1 MDLMEDEGLKKSV
14 IDQMMGELDDV
25 TADSLRKP
33 KGPVSGV
40 EIAITVSPKTGE
52 EMKEEMEEHGGEK
65 EACDV
70 EGCED
75 PTHDHSERDAE
86 KPGSA
91 DEEDGNYIS
100 QLLKKL
106 G

>member
-1 MDLMEDEGLKKSV
+1 MDLTEDEGLKKSV
-14 IDQMMGELDDV
+14 IDQMLGELDDV

-52 EMKEEMEEHGGEK
+52 EMKEEMEEHGEGGEK
-65 EACDV
+65 CDV
-70 EGCED
+70 EGCKD
-75 PTHDHSERDAE
+75 PLHDHSERDAAE
-86 KPGSA
+86 P
-91 DEEDGNYIS
+91 EEGGDYIS
-100 QLLKKL
+100 DLLKKL

>member
-1 MDLMEDEGLKKSV
+1 MDMMDDEDLKKSV
-14 IDQMMGELDDV
+14 ISQMMGELDDV

-33 KGPVSGV
+33 KGPVKGV
-40 EIAITVSPKTGE
+40 EIAITVSPKSE
-52 EMKEEMEEHGGEK
+52 EDLKEELPGEM
-65 EACDV
+65 CDV

-75 PTHDHSERDAE
+75 PEHHHGEE
-86 KPGSA
+86 K
-91 DEEDGNYIS
+91 EEEPEGDYIS

>member
-33 KGPVSGV
+33 KGPVKGV
-40 EIAITVSPKTGE
+40 EIAITVSPKSEGEMEDAAGE
-52 EMKEEMEEHGGEK
+52 E
-65 EACDV
+65 CTDPD
-70 EGCED
+70 CED
-75 PTHDHSERDAE
+75 PMHDHAAMA
-86 KPGSA
+86 K
-91 DEEDGNYIS
+91 EEEPEGDYIS
-100 QLLKKL
+100 NLLKKL

>member
-1 MDLMEDEGLKKSV
+1 MDYDEDMKKSV

-40 EIAITVSPKTGE
+40 EIAITVSPKSDKEMSEEMPEGE
-52 EMKEEMEEHGGEK
+52 E
-65 EACDV
+65 CTDPD
-70 EGCED
+70 CED
-75 PTHDHSERDAE
+75 PEHHHGDLPEAKGD
-86 KPGSA
+86 
-91 DEEDGNYIS
+91 DEDYIS
-100 QLLKKL
+100 GLLKKL

>member
-33 KGPVSGV
+33 KGPVDGV
-40 EIAITVSPKTGE
+40 EIAITVSPKSGKEMAEEMPEGE
-52 EMKEEMEEHGGEK
+52 ECTDPDCEIPEHHHEAMKK
-65 EACDV
+65 EGD
-70 EGCED
+70 D
-75 PTHDHSERDAE
+75 DSD
-86 KPGSA
+86 
-91 DEEDGNYIS
+91 YIG
-100 QLLKKL
+100 QLLRKM

>member
-14 IDQMMGELDDV
+14 INQMMGELDDV

-33 KGPVSGV
+33 KGPVKGV
-40 EIAITVSPKTGE
+40 EVAITVSPKSGE
-52 EMKEEMEEHGGEK
+52 EQAEEMPGEM
-65 EACDV
+65 CDV

-75 PTHDHSERDAE
+75 PEHHHETEE
-86 KPGSA
+86 
-91 DEEDGNYIS
+91 DEEAEGDYIS

>member
-1 MDLMEDEGLKKSV
+1 MEDEGLKKSV

-40 EIAITVSPKTGE
+40 EIAITVSPKSTE
-52 EMKEEMEEHGGEK
+52 EMDEEAPEECTDEDCEIPEHKHGGDES
-65 EACDV
+65 EP
-70 EGCED
+70 EG
-75 PTHDHSERDAE
+75 
-86 KPGSA
+86 A
-91 DEEDGNYIS
+91 DYIS

>member
-1 MDLMEDEGLKKSV
+1 MDLMDDEGLKKSV

-25 TADSLRKP
+25 TSDSLKKP
-33 KGPVSGV
+33 QGPVKGV
-40 EIAITVSPKTGE
+40 EIAITVSPKSEEEMPGETGE
-52 EMKEEMEEHGGEK
+52 KGEK
-65 EACDV
+65 CDV

-75 PTHDHSERDAE
+75 PMHDHSERDAKE
-86 KPGSA
+86 PESS
-91 DEEDGNYIS
+91 DYIS

>member
-40 EIAITVSPKTGE
+40 EIAITVSPKSGKEMADEMPEGE
-52 EMKEEMEEHGGEK
+52 GGAECMEP
-65 EACDV
+65 
-70 EGCED
+70 GCEE
-75 PTHDHSERDAE
+75 PEHDHSKRDGME
-86 KPGSA
+86 PKG
-91 DEEDGNYIS
+91 EESGDSDYIS

>member
-1 MDLMEDEGLKKSV
+1 MDLNDDEGLKKSV

-40 EIAITVSPKTGE
+40 EIAITVSPKS
-52 EMKEEMEEHGGEK
+52 KEEMAEEMPEEMCTDEDCENPEHKHEAK
-65 EACDV
+65 E
-70 EGCED
+70 EG
-75 PTHDHSERDAE
+75 
-86 KPGSA
+86 
-91 DEEDGNYIS
+91 EDGDYIS

>member
-1 MDLMEDEGLKKSV
+1 MDNEDMKKSV

-33 KGPVSGV
+33 KGPVKGV
-40 EIAITVSPKTGE
+40 EIAITVSPKSEEEMGE
-52 EMKEEMEEHGGEK
+52 EMHDPET
-65 EACDV
+65 
-70 EGCED
+70 CED
-75 PTHDHSERDAE
+75 PEHHHD
-86 KPGSA
+86 K
-91 DEEDGNYIS
+91 EEDEDGDYIS

>member
-40 EIAITVSPKTGE
+40 EIAITVSPKSGKEMSEEMPEGE
-52 EMKEEMEEHGGEK
+52 ECTDPDCEIPEHNHDATKEEEPES
-65 EACDV
+65 D
-70 EGCED
+70 
-75 PTHDHSERDAE
+75 
-86 KPGSA
+86 
-91 DEEDGNYIS
+91 YIS
-100 QLLKKL
+100 QLLKKM